1 MLDSLINNTPLLIG
15 GGVVILCVFLFLLWL
30 LRFRSHTRVKLE
42 HLRQEN
48 RTLGKDLQKANKQI
62 LELRSISVG
71 LGQSFSEQQD
81 IVRLLAER
89 ISELEQEDRDGR
101 LYSRASKMVK
111 LGADIDELIEE
122 CELPKAEAEL
132 MLSLQKKLAGQ
143 EAIPP
148 LEQAPSSGKG
158 TSKAAPKRSS
168 RRSVR

>member
-1 MLDSLINNTPLLIG
+1 MLESLLNNTPLLIG
-15 GGVVILCVFLFLLWL
+15 GGVAISCVLFLLML
-30 LRFRSHTRVKLE
+30 ILRFRSYARVRLDKL
-42 HLRQEN
+42 HQEN
-48 RTLGKDLQKANKQI
+48 RTLAKDLQKANKQI
-62 LELRSISVG
+62 LELRSIAVG

-81 IVRLLAER
+81 VMKLFAER

-143 EAIPP
+143 ESIPP
-148 LEQAPSSGKG
+148 LAQTPGARQAQ
-158 TSKAAPKRSS
+158 TKR
-168 RRSVR
+168 RTQR